1 MIRLVD
7 MHMHAGFADD
17 PAAFAHALAG
27 AGIASFANTVTP
39 AEYER
44 LSPALAN
51 IPTMR
56 LGLGLHPW
64 WIGTPELG
72 ALDDA
77 LDAFETRLAV
87 TRFVGEVGLDFWPTR
102 AHTKD
107 EQIDA
112 LTRIVRCCAVT
123 DGKLISL
130 HAVKAERELLDILES
145 SGCLESCTC
154 ILHSYAGSSDQLTRA
169 VEDDCLFSLG
179 RRTLSTKRGR
189 EYARILP
196 EDRLL
201 VESDLPASQ
210 GAPANA
216 DGIASELEWV
226 IDELARI
233 RETEPERLREAI
245 NARSEALLG
254 I

>member
-1 MIRLVD
+1 MTRLVD

-27 AGIASFANTVTP
+27 ADIASFANTVTP
-39 AEYER
+39 AEYAR
-44 LSPALAN
+44 LSPILAN

-64 WIGTPELG
+64 WVGTPEFG
-72 ALDDA
+72 TLDDA
-77 LDAFETRLAV
+77 LDAFETRLAA

-102 AHTKD
+102 VHTKD
-107 EQIDA
+107 EQADA
-112 LTRIVRCCAVT
+112 LTRIARCCAAAG
-123 DGKLISL
+123 GKLISL
-130 HAVKAERELLDILES
+130 HAVKAEHELLDILES

-154 ILHSYAGSSDQLTRA
+154 ILHSYPGSSDQLARA
-169 VEDDCLFSLG
+169 VKDGCLFSLG
-179 RRTLSTKRGR
+179 RRTLATKRGR

-196 EDRLL
+196 QDRLL

-210 GAPANA
+210 GAPASA
-216 DGIASELEWV
+216 DEIALELEWV

>member
-17 PAAFAHALAG
+17 PAAFAHALAD

-44 LSPALAN
+44 LSPVLAN

-64 WIGTPELG
+64 WVGTSELG
-72 ALDDA
+72 SLDDA
-77 LDAFETRLAV
+77 LDVFETQLAT

-102 AHTKD
+102 ARTKD
-107 EQIDA
+107 EQIDV
-112 LTRIVRCCAVT
+112 LTRIARCCAAEG
-123 DGKLISL
+123 GKLISL
-130 HAVKAERELLDILES
+130 HAVKAESELLDILES

-154 ILHSYAGSSDQLTRA
+154 ILHSYAGSSNQLTRA
-169 VEDDCLFSLG
+169 VEDGCLFSLG
-179 RRTLSTKRGR
+179 RRTLATKRGR

-196 EDRLL
+196 ENRLL

-210 GAPANA
+210 GAPAST
-216 DGIASELEWV
+216 DEIASELEWA

-233 RETEPERLREAI
+233 RDVEPGHLREVI